1 MSEVNVDKGPR
12 DAVKR
17 GSVIPAVARGAGGAD
32 PRVMRELRL
41 AISKTVNEYQLAV
54 KRYDGDVV
62 GFRVEMRSFI
72 NSLERLYKQ
81 WVLFENL

>member
-1 MSEVNVDKGPR
+1 MSEINVDKSPR
-12 DAVKR
+12 TTVKR
-17 GSVIPAVARGAGGAD
+17 SSGISMVARGSD

-41 AISKTVNEYQLAV
+41 EISKTVGEYQLAI